1 MSKQIDELLEQQRQL
16 RAQKAQMAKDL
27 KNAVRRR
34 SRLKHKARLLS
45 ASDLASVLVLRQEEE
60 VTKEKAAK
68 RRRSSQPGTRAD
80 AELDG
85 GRNAEETHEGDASD
99 VGDEQQEPR
108 APAGPPALT

>member
-16 RAQKAQMAKDL
+16 RAQKAQMQKDL

-60 VTKEKAAK
+60 EAKAKAAK
-68 RRRSSQPGTRAD
+68 RRRSSQPEQRAGED
-80 AELDG
+80 LG
-85 GRNAEETHEGDASD
+85 GERNAEEAAARDEGD
-99 VGDEQQEPR
+99 VGDEEEVGS
-108 APAGPPALT
+108 AAHPPALT